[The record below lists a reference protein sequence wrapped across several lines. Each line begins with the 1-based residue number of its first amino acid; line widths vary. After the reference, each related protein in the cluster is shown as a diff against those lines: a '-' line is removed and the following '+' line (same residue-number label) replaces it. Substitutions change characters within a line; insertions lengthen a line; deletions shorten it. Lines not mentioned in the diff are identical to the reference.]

1 MRPYFAFV
9 GDLNLRDIFME
20 TRTLRLLELD
30 RVLERLAE
38 LTASSLGRAR
48 VRSLKPTSEIAV
60 VRLAQATTSEAR
72 RFVETRNHPPFGG
85 ISDIES
91 FLKQA
96 HIGSMLEAG
105 ALLQIAQFAGGMR
118 RLREAIVSA
127 PRIEYSIL
135 HNLAMRIVPR
145 ADIEKAVF
153 EAIDES
159 SKDVKDDASLD
170 LLRARRNIRQTQSN
184 IQTRLRAMLSDP
196 NVQPHLQDAFVT
208 VRDGRY
214 CLPVKAEA
222 RRNVPGITHDRSG
235 SGGAFFV
242 EPQAVVEMNN
252 RLRELQSEE
261 RDAVIAVLQLLTSR
275 VAGAID
281 DFYPALEAAAELDFA
296 FAKAE
301 LSIRQEAVE
310 PILRDENTPA
320 GYTLLQARHP
330 LVQNC
335 VANDILLGDQIDI
348 SSNRNDEGDEN
359 GFDVML
365 ITGPNTGGKTVV
377 SKTLG
382 LLTLMSACG
391 LHIPA
396 APNSRLKLPSQ
407 VFADIGDEQSIEQSL
422 STFSSHIKQIVHIL
436 NKAQNG
442 DLVLLDEA
450 GAGTDPDEGAAL
462 AKAVLRHLQRRGVQ
476 VMATTHYGELKQFAL
491 SARRFRNASVEFDIQ
506 TLKPTYRLRIGV
518 PGASNALDIASRL
531 GMPGEL
537 IGRARRYLGRD
548 RQEAEAATQ
557 KLEETQRE
565 LSERS
570 EEARREIGEVEQVKI
585 EYSKRL
591 EKLQNQIEE
600 ERALSRRE
608 AETIVRNAQ
617 SEADAILRDL
627 RTAARES
634 KQTEDARQKLRD
646 LKTRVEGNSAPKK
659 GVQKSSAPR
668 PNVLS
673 ARADKVSLFDQD
685 ETEIEEIAPPKLA
698 QKDNSFPKIG
708 DGVLVKS
715 FNKEGVLLSLPDAR
729 NRVEVR
735 VGAVKVQVEAKDVAG
750 LKSSTRSVG
759 GVAKIQV
766 RKGVNV
772 ADEINLIGQN
782 IEDALDEL
790 AKYIDDAL
798 LAETTP
804 IRIVHGKGTGVLR
817 KAIHGYLTRHSA
829 VSGFDLAPPNEG
841 GEGATIAVL
850 D

>member
-1 MRPYFAFV
+1 
-9 GDLNLRDIFME
+9 ME
-20 TRTLRLLELD
+20 ARTLRLLELD

-38 LTASSLGRAR
+38 NTASGLGRTS
-48 VRSLKPTSEIAV
+48 VRALKPATDVAQI
-60 VRLAQATTSEAR
+60 RLAQATTTEAR

-85 ISDIES
+85 ISDIETL
-91 FLKQA
+91 LKHA
-96 HIGSMLEAG
+96 SIGAMLEA
-105 ALLQIAQFAGGMR
+105 ASLLQVAQFAGGAR
-118 RLREAIVSA
+118 RLRETIVAA

-145 ADIEKAVF
+145 ADLEKAIF
-153 EAIDES
+153 EAIDDN

-184 IQTRLRAMLSDP
+184 IQSRLRAMLSDP

-252 RLRELQSEE
+252 RLRELQAEE
-261 RDAVIAVLQLLTSR
+261 REAVIAVLQLLSSR
-275 VAGAID
+275 VAGAVED
-281 DFYPALEAAAELDFA
+281 LSPAQDAAGELDFA

-301 LSIRQEAVE
+301 LSLRMEAVE
-310 PILRDENTPA
+310 PQLLGEDFPA
-320 GYTLLQARHP
+320 SYTLRQARHP

-335 VANDILLGDQIDI
+335 VPNDILLGDQMGE
-348 SSNRNDEGDEN
+348 SSTRTSDEEDEN

-396 APNSRLKLPSQ
+396 APGSRLKLPRQ

-436 NKAQNG
+436 NRAQKG

-476 VMATTHYGELKQFAL
+476 VMATTHYGELKHFAL
-491 SARRFRNASVEFDIQ
+491 SARRFRNASVEFDVK

-531 GMPGEL
+531 GMPNDL

-570 EEARREIGEVEQVKI
+570 EEAQRERGEVERVRI
-585 EYSKRL
+585 EYSKQL
-591 EKLQNQIEE
+591 EKLQAQIEE
-600 ERALSRRE
+600 ERAQSRRE
-608 AETIVRNAQ
+608 AETIVRKAQ
-617 SEADAILRDL
+617 DEADAILRDL

-646 LKTRVEGNSAPKK
+646 LKQKVGGSSGTTTRNNGA
-659 GVQKSSAPR
+659 SSSSPR

-673 ARADKVSLFDQD
+673 ARADKTSLFDEDTTQ
-685 ETEIEEIAPPKLA
+685 ETIDSDLA
-698 QKDNSFPKIG
+698 QPIRTHSSDARNGFPKVG

-715 FNKEGVLLSLPDAR
+715 FNKEGVLLSLPDAK

-735 VGAVKVQVEAKDVAG
+735 VGAVKVQVDAKDVAG
-750 LKSSTRSVG
+750 LKSSTG
-759 GVAKIQV
+759 NAGVSRILI

-782 IEDALDEL
+782 TEDALDEL

-798 LAETTP
+798 LADTSP
-804 IRIVHGKGTGVLR
+804 IRIVHGKGTGTLR
-817 KAIHGYLTRHSA
+817 KAIHNYLQRHSS
-829 VSGFDLAPPNEG
+829 VSEFNLAPSNEG

>member
-1 MRPYFAFV
+1 
-9 GDLNLRDIFME
+9 ME
-20 TRTLRLLELD
+20 ARTLRLLELD

-38 LTASSLGRAR
+38 NTASGLGRAR
-48 VRSLKPTSEIAV
+48 VRALKPASDVAQI
-60 VRLAQATTSEAR
+60 RLAQATTTEAR

-85 ISDIES
+85 ISDLGTL
-91 FLKQA
+91 LKHA
-96 HIGSMLEAG
+96 SIGAMLEA
-105 ALLQIAQFAGGMR
+105 ASLLQVAQFAGGAR
-118 RLREAIVSA
+118 RLREAIVAA

-145 ADIEKAVF
+145 ADLEKAIF
-153 EAIDES
+153 EAIDEN

-184 IQTRLRAMLSDP
+184 IQSRLRAMLSDP

-252 RLRELQSEE
+252 RLRELQAEE
-261 RDAVIAVLQLLTSR
+261 REAVITVLQLLSSR
-275 VAGAID
+275 VAGAVED
-281 DFYPALEAAAELDFA
+281 LSPAQDAAGELDFA

-301 LSIRQEAVE
+301 LSLRMEAIE
-310 PILRDENTPA
+310 PQLLGEDAPSS
-320 GYTLLQARHP
+320 YTLRQARHP

-335 VANDILLGDQIDI
+335 VSNDILLGDQIDE
-348 SSNRNDEGDEN
+348 SSTRLESEDDEN

-396 APNSRLKLPSQ
+396 APGSRLKLPRQ

-436 NKAQNG
+436 NRAQKG

-476 VMATTHYGELKQFAL
+476 VMATTHYGELKHFAL
-491 SARRFRNASVEFDIQ
+491 SARRFRNASVEFDVR

-531 GMPGEL
+531 GMPNDL

-570 EEARREIGEVEQVKI
+570 EEAQRERGEVERVRI
-585 EYSKRL
+585 EYSKQL
-591 EKLQNQIEE
+591 EKLQAQIEE
-600 ERALSRRE
+600 ERAVSRRE
-608 AETIVRNAQ
+608 AETIVRKAQ
-617 SEADAILRDL
+617 EEADAILRDL
-627 RTAARES
+627 RSAARES

-646 LKTRVEGNSAPKK
+646 LK
-659 GVQKSSAPR
+659 QKVGDSSGTTPRKNGSSSSSPR

-673 ARADKVSLFDQD
+673 ARADKTSLFDEDTTQ
-685 ETEIEEIAPPKLA
+685 ETIESPLLRSNNAS
-698 QKDNSFPKIG
+698 NGFPKVG

-715 FNKEGVLLSLPDAR
+715 FNKEGVLLSLPDAK

-735 VGAVKVQVEAKDVAG
+735 VGAVKVQVDAKDVAG
-750 LKSSTRSVG
+750 LKSSTG
-759 GVAKIQV
+759 NAGVSRILI

-782 IEDALDEL
+782 TEDALDEL

-798 LAETTP
+798 LADTSP
-804 IRIVHGKGTGVLR
+804 IRIVHGKGTGTLR
-817 KAIHGYLTRHSA
+817 KAIHNYLQRHSS
-829 VSGFDLAPPNEG
+829 VSEFNLAPSNEG

>member
-1 MRPYFAFV
+1 
-9 GDLNLRDIFME
+9 ME
-20 TRTLRLLELD
+20 ARTLRLLELD

-38 LTASSLGRAR
+38 NTASGLGRTR
-48 VRSLKPTSEIAV
+48 VRALKPSTDVAQI
-60 VRLAQATTSEAR
+60 RLAQATTTEAR

-85 ISDIES
+85 ISDLETL
-91 FLKQA
+91 LKHA
-96 HIGSMLEAG
+96 SIGAMLEA
-105 ALLQIAQFAGGMR
+105 ASLLQVAQFAGGAR
-118 RLREAIVSA
+118 RLRENIVAS

-145 ADIEKAVF
+145 SDIEKAIF
-153 EAIDES
+153 EAIDEN

-184 IQTRLRAMLSDP
+184 IQQRLRAMLSDP

-252 RLRELQSEE
+252 RLRELQAEE
-261 RDAVIAVLQLLTSR
+261 REAVIAVLQLLSSR
-275 VAGAID
+275 VAGAVED
-281 DFYPALEAAAELDFA
+281 LSPAQDAAGELDFA

-301 LSIRQEAVE
+301 LSLRMEAVE
-310 PILRDENTPA
+310 PQLLGEDSPA
-320 GYTLLQARHP
+320 SYTLRQAQHP

-335 VANDILLGDQIDI
+335 VPNDILLGDQIGE
-348 SSNRNDEGDEN
+348 SSTRTSEEEDEN

-396 APNSRLKLPSQ
+396 APGSRLKLPRQ

-436 NKAQNG
+436 NRAQKG

-476 VMATTHYGELKQFAL
+476 VMATTHYGELKHFAL
-491 SARRFRNASVEFDIQ
+491 SARRFRNASVEFDVK

-531 GMPGEL
+531 GMPNDL

-557 KLEETQRE
+557 RLEETQRE

-570 EEARREIGEVEQVKI
+570 QDALRERSEVEQVKI

-591 EKLQNQIEE
+591 EKLQAQIED
-600 ERALSRRE
+600 ERAVSRRE
-608 AETIVRNAQ
+608 AETIVRKAQ
-617 SEADAILRDL
+617 EEADAILRDL
-627 RTAARES
+627 RSAARES

-646 LKTRVEGNSAPKK
+646 LK
-659 GVQKSSAPR
+659 QKVGASSGTTPRTNGSSQVDSPR

-673 ARADKVSLFDQD
+673 ARADKTSLFDEDTTQ
-685 ETEIEEIAPPKLA
+685 ETIDSELA
-698 QKDNSFPKIG
+698 QPIRTRSSDARNGFPKVG

-715 FNKEGVLLSLPDAR
+715 FNKEGVLLSLPDAK

-735 VGAVKVQVEAKDVAG
+735 VGAVKVQVDAKDVAG
-750 LKSSTRSVG
+750 LKSSAG
-759 GVAKIQV
+759 NAGVSRILI

-782 IEDALDEL
+782 TEDALDEL

-798 LAETTP
+798 LADTSP
-804 IRIVHGKGTGVLR
+804 IRIVHGKGTGTLR
-817 KAIHGYLTRHSA
+817 KAIHSYLGRHSA
-829 VSGFDLAPPNEG
+829 VSEFNLAPSNEG

>member
-1 MRPYFAFV
+1 
-9 GDLNLRDIFME
+9 ME
-20 TRTLRLLELD
+20 ARTLRLLELD
-30 RVLERLAE
+30 RVLDKLAE

-48 VRSLKPTSEIAV
+48 VRALKPSPETTQ
-60 VRLAQATTSEAR
+60 VRHAQATTSEAK

-85 ISDIES
+85 ITDVSA
-91 FLKQA
+91 FLRQA
-96 HIGSMLEAG
+96 QVGSMLEAS
-105 ALLQIAQFAGGMR
+105 ALLQIAQFAGGTR
-118 RLREAIVSA
+118 RLRESVVAS
-127 PRIEYSIL
+127 PRIEYSIM
-135 HNLAMRIVPR
+135 HNLALRITPR
-145 ADIEKAVF
+145 SDVEKAIF

-184 IQTRLRAMLSDP
+184 IQQRLRAMLSDP

-261 RDAVIAVLQLLTSR
+261 REAVIAVLQLLTSR
-275 VAGAID
+275 VAGAIE
-281 DFYPALEAAAELDFA
+281 DFSPALEAAAELDFA

-301 LSIRQEAVE
+301 LSIRQQAIE
-310 PILRDENTPA
+310 PFLLNDDA
-320 GYTLLQARHP
+320 SSCYTLRQARHP
-330 LVQNC
+330 LVNNC
-335 VANDILLGDQIDI
+335 VPNDILLGDQFVT
-348 SSNRNDEGDEN
+348 SSTRSDEEADEN

-396 APNSRLKLPSQ
+396 APGSTLKLPRQ

-491 SARRFRNASVEFDIQ
+491 SARRFCNASVEFDVK

-531 GMPGEL
+531 GMPHDL
-537 IGRARRYLGRD
+537 ISRARRYLGRD

-557 KLEETQRE
+557 KLEETQRT
-565 LSERS
+565 LDERS
-570 EEARREIGEVEQVKI
+570 QDALREKSEVEQVKI

-591 EKLQNQIEE
+591 EKLQLQIEE
-600 ERALSRRE
+600 ERASSRRE
-608 AETIVRNAQ
+608 AEQVIKNAQ
-617 SEADAILRDL
+617 AEADAILRDL
-627 RTAARES
+627 RLAARES
-634 KQTEDARQKLRD
+634 KQTEDARQKLRN
-646 LKTRVEGNSAPKK
+646 LKTRVEGAPETANRQN
-659 GVQKSSAPR
+659 GSSKLAPR

-673 ARADKVSLFDQD
+673 ARADKASLFDEDVSQVV
-685 ETEIEEIAPPKLA
+685 ETPHIESVARSGKTSE
-698 QKDNSFPKIG
+698 FPKIG

-715 FNKEGVLLSLPDAR
+715 FNKEGVLLSNPDNK

-735 VGAVKVQVEAKDVAG
+735 VGAVKVQVEVKDVIA
-750 LKSSTRSVG
+750 LKSSTGNS
-759 GVAKIQV
+759 GVTKILV

-798 LAETTP
+798 LAETSP
-804 IRIVHGKGTGVLR
+804 IRIVHGKGTGALR
-817 KAIHGYLTRHSA
+817 KAIHSYLARHSA
-829 VSGFDLAPPNEG
+829 VSEFALAPSNEG
-841 GEGATIAVL
+841 GEGATIVVL